1 MEGGPGRTAS
11 GPALSYRLYS
21 AIPPCPA
28 HSTIYRLC
36 YVSLIA
42 FIHHGFLAVPISPS
56 VSRPLGFQPMLSY
69 CLSCS
74 GSVCLSLPVCL
85 SHWFCYLPVCLS
97 ISLPFA
103 VSVSLPLTASL
114 CLGDLLSSVP
124 WTWLAASGIWSLGE
138 KFDSPYTVR
147 LHTIP
152 RA

>member
-56 VSRPLGFQPMLSY
+56 VSRPLGFPCFLTVFPALDLSVFLY
-69 CLSCS
+69 Q
-74 GSVCLSLPVCL
+74 
-85 SHWFCYLPVCLS
+85 
-97 ISLPFA
+97 
-103 VSVSLPLTASL
+103 SVSLTGSAIFQYVFLFLCHLL
-114 CLGDLLSSVP
+114 CLSRCHSQPLCAWETCSVLFPGLGWQLLESGVWVKSFTVP
-124 WTWLAASGIWSLGE
+124 TQ
-138 KFDSPYTVR
+138 
-147 LHTIP
+147 
-152 RA
+152 